1 MKSLILPVFL
11 LSAVTVLAQ
20 PEGGNAAAG
29 DPIASVQSGLWT
41 APATWDCAC
50 IPSTGNEVS
59 VQSGHEIELLA
70 GDTARAEGL
79 AIATG
84 AALLLPTD
92 ARVELTASLASLG
105 TIEGRGVIAFN
116 GEGDKVCGP
125 ATLEHLACG
134 HTAVTLVDT
143 VAVTSQLDVEGATL
157 QTDGKLVLV
166 DLAGMTAGAGE
177 VQGSL
182 TRSFDYVKTTSFTH
196 LIGPGLSGSD
206 VASFLDV
213 PGAVY
218 AKHWIESETAYQQ
231 LSSGDILEPG
241 MGMNCSLPEGLHHFE
256 VTGEAV
262 LDATWVFTANSA
274 SANWRGWHLMANPM
288 TGFLDI
294 TASSQSGPGSLGA
307 TYHWVD
313 SLQTYVAQVGGLG
326 QFGHRGFY
334 EPGAAF
340 WTVADT
346 SFEAQFDGNS
356 LVSRSTFEQQ
366 QREQSFNP
374 LALQMSDGVNLEQC
388 VLAIGAG
395 SSQFDR
401 LEDAPFAN
409 AFRGRNN
416 MDLYSQSDDGVNLM
430 VNRTAAE
437 EGMIIPILAKA
448 LTGTELSLSVSSIP
462 DNVCLTL
469 EDIETGWSTLLDG
482 SLNYTFTSTSNL
494 AIHRFNLIVGGGVEA
509 VAMDAACESAAN
521 GTISVVGPDVAST
534 FVLHDADGNAAGT
547 FASDS
552 LGGTFSGLAMG
563 VYTVTAMSDGC
574 ADLSRTVEVGAG
586 GSGIAPFSVDA
597 MPDHIGCYD
606 DHGGVTLD
614 IEGGLEPYTVE
625 WAHGAVGS
633 TIEVESAGVLD
644 AVITDAAGCSD
655 STSVEVLAAP
665 QVQASMATELAVV
678 ALIDG
683 EAEVYFE
690 NTSSGATAYQWHFG
704 DGASSTADNPIHA
717 YTAVGAYTVG
727 LNAWNDYCSDTYQ
740 MVVTVETVSSIGSTA
755 GLGEATIQRLSA
767 GWEVQHPDEDFTVEV
782 FDLTGRVIYQ
792 ATGQPGSPALIDPS
806 MMPAVSL
813 VHWRGH
819 KSGRQKTWRVAR

>member
-59 VQSGHEIELLA
+59 VQFGHEIELLA

-79 AIATG
+79 AIAAG

-105 TIEGRGVIAFN
+105 TIEGRGVMAFIA
-116 GEGDKVCGP
+116 EGDKVCGP

-196 LIGPGLSGSD
+196 LIGPGVSGSD
-206 VASFLDV
+206 AASFLEV

-218 AKHWIESETAYQQ
+218 AKHWIESETAYQN
-231 LSSGDILEPG
+231 LYEGDLLDPSAG
-241 MGMNCSLPEGLHHFE
+241 MTCSLPQGIHHFE
-256 VTGEAV
+256 VLGEAV
-262 LDATWVFTANSA
+262 FEATMPLTSNSTYLP
-274 SANWRGWHLMANPM
+274 WKGWNMMANPLS
-288 TGFLDI
+288 GFLDI
-294 TASSQSGPGSLGA
+294 TSANQSIPGSLGA
-307 TYHWVD
+307 TYQWVD
-313 SLQTYVAQVGGLG
+313 SLKTYVAQVDGLG
-326 QFGHRGFY
+326 LFGHVGLF

-340 WTVADT
+340 WTVVDT
-346 SFEAQFDGNS
+346 SFEAHFDVNA
-356 LVSRSTFEQQ
+356 LVTKSAFERGYRYHQHD
-366 QREQSFNP
+366 P
-374 LALQMSDGVNLEQC
+374 LALEITDEINVEQC
-388 VLAIGAG
+388 VVAIGAG
-395 SSQFDR
+395 DDNYHR
-401 LEDAPFAN
+401 AEDAPFLMS
-409 AFRGRNN
+409 GRNN
-416 MDLYSQSDDGVNLM
+416 MDLYSQSADGVNLM
-430 VNRTAAE
+430 VNRTSGE
-437 EGMIIPILAKA
+437 EGLSIPILAKA
-448 LTGTELSLSVSSIP
+448 LSGTELTITVTRIP

-469 EDIETGWSTLLDG
+469 EDIETGWSAPLTS
-482 SLNYTFTSTSNL
+482 SLSYTFTTLSSN
-494 AIHRFNLIVGGGVEA
+494 ADHRFNLIVGGGVEA